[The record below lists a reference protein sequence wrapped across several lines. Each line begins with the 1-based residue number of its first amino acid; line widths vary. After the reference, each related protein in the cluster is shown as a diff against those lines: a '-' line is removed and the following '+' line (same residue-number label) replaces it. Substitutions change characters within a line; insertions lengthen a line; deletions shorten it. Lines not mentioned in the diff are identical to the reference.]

1 MRHEW
6 RNLIEGEVDLF
17 GIGDTH
23 LVTLWMMKICVA
35 YSYDNFHGVLE
46 NRDENFLLKEIRKEH
61 SLIVQ

>member
-23 LVTLWMMKICVA
+23 LITL
-35 YSYDNFHGVLE
+35 
-46 NRDENFLLKEIRKEH
+46 
-61 SLIVQ
+61 